1 VNAIN
6 RLEKEENVSRTEK
19 GRRKRKKHVKW
30 LQRQLGQIRKIKET
44 FRKQSTSS
52 NTSASVPVTNATPV
66 NPPNCQCPRGHAT
79 NQSTANVDRPT
90 QRSMPMPK
98 GPMHHIKTAPMSER
112 LVQRKGNMK
121 VKYLLKKEK
130 QE

>member
-66 NPPNCQCPRGHAT
+66 NPPN
-79 NQSTANVDRPT
+79 QSTANVDRPT

-121 VKYLLKKEK
+121 VKYLLKRENKNKVIKEK
-130 QE
+130 QQR